1 MPFDVFGREKEMDLG
16 QMSAPS
22 GRPDPVPGGDGP
34 SGGRGGGP
42 YVPGPLA
49 LGLFTL
55 AVIAA
60 GALMFVRLEQ
70 DAQSDPVKQAER
82 GEIDAT
88 SELSLTLE
96 GNLRRALAA
105 VDRDLDEGGFI
116 DSFRVA
122 PDRVNA
128 IVVQPSGKRETVAVN
143 VAFETTT
150 SDAGTGEGEGLQPDD
165 IDPAA
170 PQRIIRA
177 AREKFDLQPKNFDYL
192 VANEASREGEQST
205 WTGFW
210 KLPLKDNDVAAA
222 GDGTDVRMLGTP
234 DAKTRAQTKAA
245 QERMER
251 AQRAMAER
259 SQCLSRATSTE
270 EIQRCLR

>member
-1 MPFDVFGREKEMDLG
+1 MAFDVFGREKEMDLG
-16 QMSAPS
+16 QASAPS
-22 GRPDPVPGGDGP
+22 GRPDPVPGGS
-34 SGGRGGGP
+34 SGDRGGP
-42 YVPGPLA
+42 YVPGTLA

-55 AVIAA
+55 AVLAA

-70 DAQSDPVKQAER
+70 DAVSDPVKKAER

-96 GNLRRALAA
+96 GNLRRAIAA
-105 VDRDLDEGGFI
+105 VDRDLEDGGFI

-122 PDRVNA
+122 PDRVNV
-128 IVVQPSGKRETVAVN
+128 IVVQPSGKREAIAVN
-143 VAFETTT
+143 VAFETTS

-165 IDPAA
+165 IDAAA

-210 KLPLKDNDVAAA
+210 KLPLKDNDIAAA
-222 GDGTDVRMLGTP
+222 GDGTDVRLLGTP

-245 QERMER
+245 QERAER
-251 AQRAMAER
+251 AQREAAER
-259 SQCLSRATSTE
+259 SQCLSRAESTA